1 MTVFCFRPAIRRI
14 VKAKVFVVAAVVDR
28 DSIPL
33 NLFGEREDEHLATGT
48 NVVLVVVA
56 VILLFISH
64 AVDYLTYFIEI
75 SRIAGGNGK
84 IG

>member
-1 MTVFCFRPAIRRI
+1 M
-14 VKAKVFVVAAVVDR
+14 KAKVFVVAAVVDR